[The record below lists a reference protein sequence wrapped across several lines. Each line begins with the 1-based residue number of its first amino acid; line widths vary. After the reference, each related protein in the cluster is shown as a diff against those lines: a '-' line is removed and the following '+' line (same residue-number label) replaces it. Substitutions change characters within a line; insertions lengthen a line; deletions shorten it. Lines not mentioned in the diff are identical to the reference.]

1 MLAERKALAVEGS
14 DGEPIRRKSA
24 IVEAARIVASL
35 TSHGVR
41 TLCFAKTRKLQE
53 LVLGY
58 ARGLDDGRLPPDGLA
73 VSTFHGQRLA
83 LREHHRRA
91 DLLLALQ
98 SLVLV
103 VVLRACAGRL
113 SRPRPRRRG
122 DHVMRGASRP

>member
-1 MLAERKALAVEGS
+1 MLAERKALAVEGT

-58 ARGLDDGRLPPDGLA
+58 ARERS
-73 VSTFHGQRLA
+73 STRPSRAA
-83 LREHHRRA
+83 LR
-91 DLLLALQ
+91 
-98 SLVLV
+98 
-103 VVLRACAGRL
+103 
-113 SRPRPRRRG
+113 
-122 DHVMRGASRP
+122 MT